1 MQQRTKRLL
10 MIWLGVIAHIVA
22 FSALGLGAGWILRQ
36 LPFDI
41 AAALVMV
48 AFAVFAGWVAFELAK
63 IKLANKEYNEDRVLR
78 ELSKGYNE

>member
-22 FSALGLGAGWILRQ
+22 FSSLGLGAGWILRQ

-41 AAALVMV
+41 AAALVIV
-48 AFAVFAGWVAFELAK
+48 ALVIFAGWVAFELAK
-63 IKLANKEYNEDRVLR
+63 IKLENKEYTEARVLR
-78 ELSKGYNE
+78 ELRKGYNE